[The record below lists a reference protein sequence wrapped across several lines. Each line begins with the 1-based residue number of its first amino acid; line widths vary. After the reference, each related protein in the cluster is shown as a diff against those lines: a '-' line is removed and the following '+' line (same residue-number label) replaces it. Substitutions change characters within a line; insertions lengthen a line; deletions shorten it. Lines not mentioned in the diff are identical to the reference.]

1 MTNTKVMETL
11 LILLADTLSPLA
23 ITSSDPKPLTSI
35 DPHLSQWLILL
46 ISHVLASID
55 NRSSGKN
62 EMLSNSSDKKDSSLS
77 KSVNLFVPMLLET
90 HSTKSHD
97 TASCTLEEFNERIV
111 KFQKASSKIK
121 ECLEKIDAIQET
133 TESKMM
139 VEKNYNTGLL
149 DLKVDL
155 KRKLD
160 KLQKLS
166 QKYNSTGSGGTKER
180 SSRDTGSAEPAVK
193 SKDGSEDTSEPT
205 IKIESDSHALSS
217 MGLSLPS
224 SLVIRASRGLV
235 HLLVHQCQEGNWE
248 NVPVVCKVIVV
259 PTCIFM

>member
-11 LILLADTLSPLA
+11 LTLLADTLSPLV

-62 EMLSNSSDKKDSSLS
+62 EMLLNSSDKKDSSLS
-77 KSVNLFVPMLLET
+77 KSVNIFVPMLSET

-97 TASCTLEEFNERIV
+97 TASCTIEEFNERIM
-111 KFQKASSKIK
+111 KFQKASGKIK

-133 TESKMM
+133 AESKMM
-139 VEKNYNTGLL
+139 VAKNYNTSLL
-149 DLKVDL
+149 DLKLDL
-155 KRKLD
+155 ERKLD
-160 KLQKLS
+160 KLQKIS
-166 QKYNSTGSGGTKER
+166 QKYNSTGSSTKER

-193 SKDGSEDTSEPT
+193 SKDGSKDTSEPT
-205 IKIESDSHALSS
+205 VKVESDSHSLSS

-224 SLVIRASRGLV
+224 SLVIRASQGLV
-235 HLLVHQCQEGNWE
+235 HLLVLQCQEGNRE